1 MSKKPT
7 PKTQKEISKGL
18 QIPYDK
24 SIGNPNDSI
33 PDKDNRGLEISVNG
47 DSTKPFSLG
56 ISDIDQ
62 SILYYFNEVIKPYV
76 IQNGDRIS
84 IPVIYAAPEK
94 WKSYQKD
101 GYYRDDK
108 GKIMLPLI
116 SFKRDSIDKVRS
128 IGNKLDSNNPNNYQ
142 VFCKKYSPKNAY
154 NHFDLINNR
163 VPEKEYYAIVIPDYV
178 TINYSCTI
186 FTYYVEQMNKVV
198 EAINYA
204 SDSYWGNPE
213 RFKFKARIDNYNTV
227 NELQQNDER
236 MVKTTFNIVLNGYLI
251 PDTIQKSL
259 ESLKKFSN
267 KTQIII
273 GSEVVSNI
281 SNLK

>member
-1 MSKKPT
+1 MAKKPT

-18 QIPYDK
+18 QKPYDK
-24 SIGNPNDSI
+24 SRGNPNDSI
-33 PDKDNRGLEISVNG
+33 PDKNNRGLETSVNG
-47 DSTKPFSLG
+47 DSIKPFSIGL
-56 ISDIDQ
+56 SDNDE
-62 SILYYFNEVIKPYV
+62 SIMYYFNEVIKPFV
-76 IQNGDRIS
+76 TQNGEKIVVP
-84 IPVIYAAPEK
+84 IIYAAPEK

-116 SFKRDSIDKVRS
+116 AFKRDNIDKVRS
-128 IGNKLDSNNPNNYQ
+128 IGNKLDANNPNNYQ
-142 VFCKKYSPKNAY
+142 VFCKRYSPKNAY
-154 NHFDLINNR
+154 NHFDLVNNR
-163 VPEKEYYAIVIPDYV
+163 IPEKEYYAIVIPDYV
-178 TINYSCTI
+178 IITYNCTV
-186 FTYYVEQMNKVV
+186 FTYYVEQMNKIV

-213 RFKFKARIDNYNTV
+213 RFKFNARIDGFNTV

-236 MVKTTFNIVLNGYLI
+236 LVKTTFNIILNGYLV
-251 PDTIQKSL
+251 PETIQKSL

-273 GSEVVSNI
+273 GAETVSNI
-281 SNLK
+281 SNLR